1 MSNKN
6 KGDFSKY
13 LMLIALVCLMAGGYI
28 ISRKK
33 MQLREATRLPFYKV
47 EISDIKDGKYNGITE
62 TSFLHLELEI
72 EIENQ
77 KIKEIKVLRNDAL
90 DGEKARPIISEMIA
104 QNKIIVPAIKGAE
117 RGSLVYI
124 SCASTALAR
133 K

>member
-1 MSNKN
+1 MNKN
-6 KGDFSKY
+6 NKADFSKY
-13 LMLIALVCLMAGGYI
+13 LMLIALICLMAGGYI

-33 MQLREATRLPFYKV
+33 IQLREAARLPFYKV

-77 KIKEIKVLRNDAL
+77 KIKEIKVLRNDGL

-104 QNKIIVPAIKGAE
+104 QNKIIVPAIKGTE

-124 SCASTALAR
+124 SCASTALAG